1 LKRAKGLEPST
12 FTLARSRFAVGKGI
26 STSTL
31 TMIGITQRR
40 ISAEQPCRNKNP
52 DLNLPEEVIRG
63 LQNLSDAFRTG
74 IIAIIRAGTQKP
86 G

>member
-1 LKRAKGLEPST
+1 
-12 FTLARSRFAVGKGI
+12 LARSRFIVGKGI

-31 TMIGITQRR
+31 TTIGFTQRR
-40 ISAEQPCRNKNP
+40 ISAEQPCHSQTAGFHLP
-52 DLNLPEEVIRG
+52 DEVVRG
-63 LQNLSDAFRTG
+63 WQNLSDALRTG